1 MTYDELIEGEHPIPT
16 LIPIEE
22 FKAVLGIDDR
32 DDKLVK
38 FCLLTS
44 TLTIESYCKRK
55 FLHRKHFE
63 RIDYT
68 GDLIFTLNEYP
79 VTEIIA
85 VSLYGNGEIL
95 EPDLYCVIPDCGID
109 NDIPFDISFSPA
121 VGRLRFSAIKVIY
134 YAGYVVNPHPCGL
147 TTREFATQTPE
158 LETAASRGEPSP
170 LCGLVEYTMPHIPA
184 DLSAA
189 CLELASWNL
198 NRYKGRRIGMSGNI
212 RGAGI
217 QGEHFELSMPENV
230 KILLEPYRRRII

>member
-1 MTYDELIEGEHPIPT
+1 MTYDELTEGEHPIPT
-16 LIPIEE
+16 LIPIGE

-44 TLTIESYCKRK
+44 TLTIENYCKRK

-63 RIDYT
+63 EIKYT
-68 GDLIFTLNEYP
+68 GDLVLPLREYP
-79 VTEIIA
+79 VTEVLA
-85 VSLYGNGEIL
+85 VYTINNEQLSINNEGIV

-109 NDIPFDISFSPA
+109 NDIPFDISLSPA

-134 YAGYVVNPHPCGL
+134 YSGYEVGK
-147 TTREFATQTPE
+147 
-158 LETAASRGEPSP
+158 
-170 LCGLVEYTMPHIPA
+170 IPA

-189 CLELASWNL
+189 CLELASWNM

-212 RGAGI
+212 KGAGI
-217 QGEHFELSMPENV
+217 QGEHFELSIPENV
-230 KILLEPYRRRII
+230 KILLEPYKRKVI

>member
-1 MTYDELIEGEHPIPT
+1 MTYDELKEGEHPIPT

-55 FLHRKHFE
+55 LLRKKHFE
-63 RIDYT
+63 EIKYT
-68 GDLIFTLNEYP
+68 GDLVLPLREYP
-79 VTEIIA
+79 VTEVLS
-85 VSLYGNGEIL
+85 VSLFDTSEIL
-95 EPDLYCVIPDCGID
+95 EPDLYCVIPDCGTD
-109 NDIPFDISFSPA
+109 NDIPFDISLSPA

-134 YAGYVVNPHPCGL
+134 FSGYEKDN
-147 TTREFATQTPE
+147 
-158 LETAASRGEPSP
+158 
-170 LCGLVEYTMPHIPA
+170 IPA

-189 CLELASWNL
+189 CLELASWNF

-212 RGAGI
+212 KGAGI
-217 QGEHFELSMPENV
+217 QGEHFELSIPENV
-230 KILLEPYRRRII
+230 KLLLEPYKRRLI

>member
-1 MTYDELIEGEHPIPT
+1 MTYEELIKGEHPIPT

-22 FKAVLGIDDR
+22 FKCILGIDDR

-55 FLHRKHFE
+55 LLRKEHFE
-63 RIDYT
+63 EIKFT
-68 GDLIFTLNEYP
+68 GDLLLPLREYP
-79 VTEIIA
+79 VTEVLS
-85 VSLYGNGEIL
+85 VSLNETREIL
-95 EPDLYCVIPDCGID
+95 EPELYCVIPDCGTD
-109 NDIPFDISFSPA
+109 NDIPFDISLSPA
-121 VGRLRFSAIKVIY
+121 VARLYFSAIKVIY
-134 YAGYVVNPHPCGL
+134 YAGYEKEN
-147 TTREFATQTPE
+147 
-158 LETAASRGEPSP
+158 
-170 LCGLVEYTMPHIPA
+170 IPA

-212 RGAGI
+212 RGAGV
-217 QGEHFELSMPENV
+217 QGEHFEMSIPENV